1 MPVVD
6 RPGNYISYDQKLTL
20 RILQLLFV
28 LVAGRAALASFGDTD
43 GGHAD
48 RPTAA
53 YCAGGHFSLK
63 MTFLFIY

>member
-1 MPVVD
+1 MPVLD
-6 RPGNYISYDQKLTL
+6 LPGNNISYDQKLTW

-28 LVAGRAALASFGDTD
+28 LVAGQAALASFGDTD

-53 YCAGGHFSLK
+53 Y
-63 MTFLFIY
+63 